1 MWPDEEKFEQTH
13 RGLTLTNDGKC
24 QIHIVNFD
32 FYSMEA
38 FNRCENSNDVLLAIP
53 SWANVHPLKKKTV
66 MPF

>member
-1 MWPDEEKFEQTH
+1 MWKEEKKFEQTH
-13 RGLTLTNDGKC
+13 RGLTLTKDGKC